1 MIFLCSSFF
10 DILTL
15 TLHNHKSSTAC
26 RAVKINSVSV
36 PSLHE
41 LREDSGPLILD
52 CDFSVENEETGFVL
66 KWLHNTVAIYQW
78 IPSKKVPFA
87 LVNET
92 KGNILKLNY

>member
-1 MIFLCSSFF
+1 MFH
-10 DILTL
+10 
-15 TLHNHKSSTAC
+15 TLHPTHHNLSTAC

-41 LREDSGPLILD
+41 LKDDSGPLILD

-87 LVNET
+87 LVSEMSR
-92 KGNILKLNY
+92 KSLKLIH